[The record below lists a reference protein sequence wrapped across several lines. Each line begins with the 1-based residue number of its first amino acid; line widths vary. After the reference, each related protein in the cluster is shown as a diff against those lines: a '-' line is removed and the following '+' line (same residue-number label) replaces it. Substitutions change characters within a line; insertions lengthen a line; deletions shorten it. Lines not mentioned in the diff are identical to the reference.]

1 MLDNSQIVIPAT
13 EKAEMTTHVEALLVL
28 ITKYL
33 LPLTP
38 EERKSVLKLSEGQY
52 AFVDKVIEY
61 AGKNPTMLP
70 PGFDLEEARRDLAA
84 LHDLLEILRPLT
96 RLVYDL
102 ESTVMLTGGDIFEA
116 GLLVLAQTRLNV
128 RNNLTGAQAAL
139 NEITEHYPRRG
150 RGRKNLS

>member
-1 MLDNSQIVIPAT
+1 MLDNSQIVIPAA
-13 EKAEMTTHVEALLVL
+13 EKAEMTAHVEAIIRL

-38 EERKSVLKLSEGQY
+38 DERKTVLKLSEGQL
-52 AFVDKVIEY
+52 AFVDKVMEY

-70 PGFDLEEARRDLAA
+70 PGFDLDEARRDLTA

-102 ESTVMLTGGDIFEA
+102 ESTAMLTGGDVFGA
-116 GLLVLAQTRLNV
+116 ALLVMAQTKLNV
-128 RNNLTGAQAAL
+128 RNGLVGAQAAY
-139 NEITEHYPRRG
+139 NEMTEHYPRRG
-150 RGRKNLS
+150 QTKKIGS